1 MTSVSDRFLKYTR
14 IDTQSDEASPTY
26 PSTAKQFDL
35 ARVLVDE
42 LLALS
47 LKDAHVDENCYV
59 MATLPANQ
67 GGIVPVI
74 GFIAHMDTSPDMS
87 GTGVNPKVWE
97 HYDGGEIILNKDK
110 NVLLS
115 PKAFPELS
123 RYKGQTLI
131 TSDGNTLLGADDK
144 AGAAIIMSAVEYL
157 VNHPEI
163 KHGMIK
169 IGFTPDEEI
178 GRGVDRFDVEKFGA
192 EFAYTLDGGE
202 LGELEYN
209 TFNAASAKVT
219 IQGKIVHPGYAKNI
233 MKNAIL
239 IGMELQAMLPEHERP
254 AYTSGW
260 EGFYHLMDMRGGVD
274 QTTMT
279 YLIRDYERPKFEH
292 MKTLFEKASDYL
304 NEKFGEGT
312 VSVEITDSYYNLRE
326 KIEPVFHI
334 VETAEKAIREVG
346 LTPRIVPVRGG
357 TDGSRLSFMGL
368 PTPNLFTGGHNFHSR
383 YEYIPVESLE
393 KSVQVVLKIIEIY
406 ALNQG

>member
-42 LLALS
+42 LLALG

-110 NVLLS
+110 NVILS

-304 NEKFGEGT
+304 NEKYGEGT

-393 KSVQVVLKIIEIY
+393 KSVQVVLKIIEMY
-406 ALNQG
+406 AQNQG

>member
-42 LLALS
+42 LLALG

-97 HYDGGEIILNKDK
+97 HYEGGEIILNKDK
-110 NVLLS
+110 NVILN
-115 PKAFPELS
+115 PRAFPELS

-304 NEKFGEGT
+304 NEKYGEGT

-393 KSVQVVLKIIEIY
+393 KSVQVVLKIIEMY
-406 ALNQG
+406 AQNQG

>member
-42 LLALS
+42 LLALG

-304 NEKFGEGT
+304 NEKYGEGT

-393 KSVQVVLKIIEIY
+393 KSVQVVLKIIEMY
-406 ALNQG
+406 AQNQG

>member
-42 LLALS
+42 LLALG

-110 NVLLS
+110 NVILS

-304 NEKFGEGT
+304 NEKYGEGT

-368 PTPNLFTGGHNFHSR
+368 PTPNLFTGGSQFPQPLRVYSCR
-383 YEYIPVESLE
+383 IFG
-393 KSVQVVLKIIEIY
+393 KIRTGC
-406 ALNQG
+406 AKNH